1 MAVTEAIRW
10 QAGLH
15 VVGTSLWCDAL
26 RPRGACFVSS
36 LNLLLGD
43 RRGVKQLIVSTDIGG
58 AIEALKLVPAHAV
71 LPVRPYRPFL
81 LGRARVEVLETGEPC
96 EAALCVEVDGRRV
109 VYVDALPAG
118 AVTLRDADV
127 LVVGRALAAEPV
139 NTIDHMVKQID
150 DRVARGEKVELVVR
164 DLAWLPRLA
173 TLHKEGVARAL
184 RLSPQLAAIAPFV
197 APTLQSNAD
206 AAIGAGL
213 RGGKTALVL
222 DKIPADVA
230 NVAALADAIGA
241 KTVYTTT
248 TPPTIAGVRTKQLGR
263 PTQLGLF

>member
-109 VYVDALPAG
+109 VYVDALPAR

-127 LVVGRALAAEPV
+127 LVVGRALTAEPV
-139 NTIDHMVKQID
+139 KVVDDIVKQID
-150 DRVARGEKVELVVR
+150 ERVARGEKVELVVR

-173 TLHKEGVARAL
+173 ATKAGEARAL

-197 APTLQSNAD
+197 APLLAQSVAD

-222 DKIPADVA
+222 DKLPSDVA
-230 NVAALADAIGA
+230 QVAALADAIGA

-248 TPPTIAGVRTKQLGR
+248 TPPTIAGVRTKQLSR

>member
-58 AIEALKLVPAHAV
+58 AIEALRLVPAHAV

-109 VYVDALPAG
+109 LYVDALPAR

-127 LVVGRALAAEPV
+127 LVVGRALVAEPV
-139 NTIDHMVKQID
+139 KLVDDMVKQID
-150 DRVARGEKVELVVR
+150 ERVARGEKVELVVR

-173 TLHKEGVARAL
+173 AGGRAL

-197 APTLQSNAD
+197 APLMAQSDAD

-213 RGGKTALVL
+213 RGTKTALVL
-222 DKIPADVA
+222 DKLPSDIAQ
-230 NVAALADAIGA
+230 VAALADAIGA

-248 TPPTIAGVRTKQLGR
+248 PPPTIPGVRTKQLSR